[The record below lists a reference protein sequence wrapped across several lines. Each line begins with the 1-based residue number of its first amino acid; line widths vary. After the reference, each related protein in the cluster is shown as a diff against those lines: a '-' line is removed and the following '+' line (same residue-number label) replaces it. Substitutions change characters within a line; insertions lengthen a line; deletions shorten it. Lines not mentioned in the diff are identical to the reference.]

1 MITNDKIL
9 ELVRSHFQEGGM
21 RDDGSCSEY
30 YGTTEDFIDFAL
42 KIHEMGYN
50 KGYDEGWESRAESEY
65 TMSGLYGEP
74 Q

>member
-30 YGTTEDFIDFAL
+30 YGTTEDFIDFAQ
-42 KIHEMGYN
+42 KIYQSGRCD
-50 KGYDEGWESRAESEY
+50 GYD
-65 TMSGLYGEP
+65 SGEMVRRKEL
-74 Q
+74 